1 MKTINIFVKI
11 AFQRISI
18 LNSTELFEFV
28 KSKNDLLSTLQKQKS
43 SLLLQFVSIRQ
54 EIMIFKEKLHFQ
66 TTYDT
71 FPTIKGTRTQSMI
84 SIDVIIDVAWT

>member
-43 SLLLQFVSIRQ
+43 SLQFVSIRQ
-54 EIMIFKEKLHFQ
+54 KIMIFKEKLHFQ

-84 SIDVIIDVAWT
+84 SINVIIDVAWT

>member
-28 KSKNDLLSTLQKQKS
+28 KSKNDLFSTLQKQKS
-43 SLLLQFVSIRQ
+43 SLQFVSIRQ
-54 EIMIFKEKLHFQ
+54 KIMIFKEKLHFQ

-84 SIDVIIDVAWT
+84 SIDVIIDVA